1 MLQNRIDTIKAL
13 YVYTA
18 AVFVVI
24 GGMACIAFLPF
35 SADDP
40 RMTIIGGFVGFA
52 AQFLFG
58 QETATRTTRQVIA
71 AQASNGDQLSK
82 MAGT

>member
-1 MLQNRIDTIKAL
+1 M
-13 YVYTA
+13 
-18 AVFVVI
+18 I

-35 SADDP
+35 GADDP

-71 AQASNGDQLSK
+71 AQAQNGSQQAMLP
-82 MAGT
+82 GT